1 MVTIALLSYYGNEGE
16 RLLFGLADYLGV
28 GITVGFCLIIPTI
41 FLTYLCD
48 GNILIFVSSHLT
60 NYISNLTQPVPPLGV
75 FCLAGGGRVVP
86 HRVSLHLQLLLP
98 PRPGGPAR
106 PPAGRALG
114 CRGSHPS
121 HQHWRP
127 RSHSQE
133 MISCSSR

>member
-48 GNILIFVSSHLT
+48 GNILIFVSSHQLKVS
-60 NYISNLTQPVPPLGV
+60 IIQPDPTPGV

-98 PRPGGPAR
+98 PRPGGSTGASPGR
-106 PPAGRALG
+106 PRG
-114 CRGSHPS
+114 CRGLHPS
-121 HQHWRP
+121 HQHRRP